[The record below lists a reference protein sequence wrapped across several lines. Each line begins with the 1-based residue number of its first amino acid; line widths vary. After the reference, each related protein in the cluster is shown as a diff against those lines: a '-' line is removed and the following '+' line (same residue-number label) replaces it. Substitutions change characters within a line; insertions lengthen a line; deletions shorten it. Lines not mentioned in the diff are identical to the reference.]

1 MITNGS
7 WMKLLFLGVP
17 VILGGSLG
25 LYLATDFDGPTFIP
39 SSCCNQSEPKGGS
52 KSFPLEQ
59 YDVKDTQERPSLAV
73 DGKGRIYLAWASQTS
88 DADKKLLLATSDNQG
103 ESFNV
108 VKEVIKSGIFK
119 AVSQMKGKTISR
131 DVRMTP
137 HVIAGKDEIF
147 LAWTEALPD
156 LSGVRMVVSS
166 SKDGGES
173 FGTPAPVHHGE
184 NARAAFTSISLG
196 QDGTMVSSWLD
207 NRDKKQKTFA
217 SVKGPAKTEFAI
229 EETAGAGDPD
239 KGVCPCCPTSTLVAL
254 DGTVYVAF
262 RNIND
267 GYRDFYISRR
277 KPGAASFEAPIPV
290 ISPTWKFDGCPHD
303 GASMVLAGDTFHITW
318 MDARSGSQRC
328 YHAYANCNEMKF
340 TATELHPITQGS
352 QGNAKLALDA
362 RGDIHAVWEESK
374 DAALV
379 VDAGAEHKHGAQ
391 DFSAG
396 VGRNIMVATF
406 EKEGKKFGSV
416 KAVDEKSGVFQ
427 TRPAIA
433 IAQDGDLVIAWNEL
447 SEAGKAIKF
456 KKVKCGAIVVK
467 EPKP

>member
-1 MITNGS
+1 MMTNGS

-17 VILGGSLG
+17 VFLGGALG

-39 SSCCNQSEPKGGS
+39 SSCCNHSELKGGS

-88 DADKKLLLATSDNQG
+88 DSDKALLLARSDDQG
-103 ESFNV
+103 ESFNSA
-108 VKEVIKSGIFK
+108 KEVIKSGIFK
-119 AVSQMKGKTISR
+119 AISQMKGKTISR

-137 HVIAGKDEIF
+137 HVIGGKEDVF
-147 LAWTEALPD
+147 LAWTESLPD
-156 LSGVRMVVSS
+156 LKGVRMVVAS
-166 SKDGGES
+166 SKDAGET
-173 FGTPAPVHHGE
+173 FGNPIPVHHGE
-184 NARAAFTSISLG
+184 NARATFTSISVG

-217 SVKGPAKTEFAI
+217 SVKGPFAPEFTP
-229 EETAGAGDPD
+229 EETVAVGDLE

-262 RNIND
+262 RNIKD
-267 GYRDFYISRR
+267 GYRDFYISKK
-277 KPGAASFEAPIPV
+277 KPGAASFEPPV
-290 ISPTWKFDGCPHD
+290 SIISPTWKFDGCPHD
-303 GASMVLAGDTFHITW
+303 GASMVLSGETLHITW

-328 YHAYANCNEMKF
+328 YHAIANCNEMKF
-340 TATELHPITQGS
+340 TATELHPMIQGS
-352 QGNAKLALDA
+352 QGNARLAMDSK
-362 RGDIHAVWEESK
+362 GDVHAVWEESK
-374 DAALV
+374 DAAPV
-379 VDAGAEHKHGAQ
+379 VDGGAEHKHGTQ
-391 DFSAG
+391 DFSTG

-406 EKEGKKFGSV
+406 EKVGKKFGNA
-416 KAVDEKSGVFQ
+416 KTVDGKSGVFQ

-433 IAQDGDLVIAWNEL
+433 VAQNGDLLIAWNEL

-456 KKVKCGAIVVK
+456 KRVQTAAIVAK
-467 EPKP
+467 DSKP

>member
-1 MITNGS
+1 MMSNGS

-25 LYLATDFDGPTFIP
+25 LYLATDFDGPTSLP
-39 SSCCNQSEPKGGS
+39 SSCCNQSELKGGY

-59 YDVKDTQERPSLAV
+59 HDVKDTQERPSLAV

-88 DADKKLLLATSDNQG
+88 DSEKKLLLARSDNQG
-103 ESFNV
+103 ESFNAI
-108 VKEVIKSGIFK
+108 KEITKSGIFK

-137 HVIAGKDEIF
+137 HVIAGKDEVF

-156 LSGVRMVVSS
+156 LTGVRMVVSS

-173 FGTPAPVHHGE
+173 FGNPTLVHHGK
-184 NARAAFTSISLG
+184 NARATFTSISLG

-207 NRDKKQKTFA
+207 NRDKNQKTFA
-217 SVKGPAKTEFAI
+217 SVKGPSAVNFTL
-229 EETAGAGDPD
+229 EETVAAGDLE
-239 KGVCPCCPTSTLVAL
+239 KGVCPCCPTSTFVAL
-254 DGTVYVAF
+254 DGTAYVAF

-277 KPGAASFEAPIPV
+277 KPGAASFEPPV
-290 ISPTWKFDGCPHD
+290 SIISPTWKFDGCPHD
-303 GASMVLAGDTFHITW
+303 GASMVLAGDTLHITW
-318 MDARSGSQRC
+318 MDARTGSQRC

-340 TATELHPITQGS
+340 TASELHPMAQGS
-352 QGNAKLALDA
+352 QGNAKLVLDA
-362 RGDIHAVWEESK
+362 QGDVRAVWEESK
-374 DAALV
+374 EAALIA
-379 VDAGAEHKHGAQ
+379 DAGAEHKHGGQ

-406 EKEGKKFGSV
+406 EKDGKKFGSV

-433 IAQDGDLVIAWNEL
+433 IAQDGDLLVAWNEL

-456 KKVKCGAIVVK
+456 KKVKSGTIVVK